1 MAGRRDRVDAP
12 ATGAVTVALDSCHP
26 NPWNPNRMDGLTY
39 AKTIESIRKYGF
51 IDPMTVRAL
60 PGKPGEWQIIDG
72 ENRWR
77 AARDL
82 GIESGPAFSLGNVE
96 EKMAMQ
102 LTIVLNELRGQYDP
116 RSMGSLLRTLLDN
129 ETIDEL
135 TRTLPFTEESL
146 RGLIGLQDFDW
157 GTLGKQQESA
167 PSAERSR
174 ERWVERTF
182 RLEVAANGVLQQALD
197 KAKEEADGEM
207 SDAQALELISADY
220 IAS

>member
-1 MAGRRDRVDAP
+1 MDPP
-12 ATGAVTVALDSCHP
+12 ATGALTVALAACHP

-51 IDPMTVRAL
+51 IDPMTLRAM
-60 PGKPGEWQIIDG
+60 PDKPGEWQIIDG

-82 GIESGPAFSLGNVE
+82 GIEHGPAFSLGNVE

-116 RSMGSLLRTLLDN
+116 RSMGSLLRNLLDN
-129 ETIDEL
+129 DTIDEL

-157 GTLGKQQESA
+157 GTLGKQEESK
-167 PSAERSR
+167 PSAERPR

-197 KAKEEADGEM
+197 KAKAEADGEM
-207 SDAQALELISADY
+207 SDAQALELIAADY

>member
-1 MAGRRDRVDAP
+1 
-12 ATGAVTVALDSCHP
+12 
-26 NPWNPNRMDGLTY
+26 MDGLTY

-207 SDAQALELISADY
+207 SDAQALELIAADY